1 MLLFWVPHP
10 PFAEGL
16 GNQSH
21 CVFFYGYTS
30 FLCIQKLPDGL
41 LINLDMYGDKFL
53 LFSVQNGMTRYKH
66 CHMDSTSS
74 WKNAEFSCLPDIF
87 QMPGPYTGFTGLCAG
102 SFPLYPWHWG
112 THSLLPAL
120 PVPPSL
126 TRHRH
131 IQWFCGCTDHNRHQI
146 HPLIL
151 SISSYALFTKS
162 LSCLLQWLI
171 ILFSFEYWRQTGIG
185 WAYPSIIPISDKVLH
200 IRVLSSSI
208 VISFVSDLPYKSSSF
223 ILAHIASQRALSW
236 HLPPSL
242 FILCTIPQRF
252 SSAL

>member
-1 MLLFWVPHP
+1 MEINFFFFQYRMEWLDTSIVIWIPLP
-10 PFAEGL
+10 AERMQNSL
-16 GNQSH
+16 VCQIFFKCLARILASQ
-21 CVFFYGYTS
+21 VFVQDHS
-30 FLCIQKLPDGL
+30 LCI
-41 LINLDMYGDKFL
+41 LDIE
-53 LFSVQNGMTRYKH
+53 
-66 CHMDSTSS
+66 
-74 WKNAEFSCLPDIF
+74 A
-87 QMPGPYTGFTGLCAG
+87 
-102 SFPLYPWHWG
+102 
-112 THSLLPAL
+112 HSLLPAL